1 MKAKNRKS
9 TGQLPPVDKGVEPEK
24 DRDKKEAFPFTL
36 KKIGTVEPPRPTCR
50 GFGLLEAT
58 SFLCGAGV
66 MVLEM
71 TGSRLVA
78 PFFGTSLIVWTALI
92 GVIMASLCAG
102 NWAGGLLAD
111 RRPERR
117 VLAKIILLS
126 AACTGCLAWA
136 GNAVLSFLG
145 GLNLNLYLASV
156 LAALLIFA
164 LPSLLLGMVS
174 PFVVRLAMDDVGT
187 SGGTVGRFSALSS
200 AGSILGTFLGGFILI
215 SLAPSG
221 VILLMLATVLAVL
234 ALLLYPSAWRV
245 TLPVLFLLAASAA
258 AAKAGGLP
266 MTPVGVHIETSYNHI
281 SIVESNQ
288 ADGRRV
294 RILMTDPQGAQSL
307 MYTDDPNELV
317 SDYTKFYDLAFHFK
331 PDTKNILMLGGG
343 GYCVPRH
350 VLAERP
356 GVSFD
361 VVELDP
367 GITEAARHYFSIPED
382 PRLRIF
388 HEDARA
394 FLNREARDPGRRG
407 SYDAVFMDVFG
418 SWYSIPFHLATVEAA
433 QRMHDLLSP
442 DGVLIVNVIAS
453 LQGPRS
459 GVFHGIYAALE
470 SVFPRLLIFPAS
482 ASDPRYA
489 LSRQNLMIVAFRSRE
504 LPAVPPVPELAVVSL
519 LEHQWLE
526 GFQAS
531 VPAFTDAFAPVERYA
546 LMR

>member
-1 MKAKNRKS
+1 MGAKKRVSAGHRPSRDAGSGSPQEGRKD
-9 TGQLPPVDKGVEPEK
+9 PP
-24 DRDKKEAFPFTL
+24 FSL
-36 KKIGTVEPPRPTCR
+36 KKDGAAEPRSPRR
-50 GFGLLEAT
+50 GFGVLEAT
-58 SFLCGAGV
+58 SFLCGAAV
-66 MVLEM
+66 MVLEL

-78 PFFGTSLIVWTALI
+78 PFLGTSLIVWTALI
-92 GVIMASLCAG
+92 GIVMASLCVG
-102 NWAGGLLAD
+102 NWAGGFLAD

-117 VLAKIILLS
+117 VLARIVLL
-126 AACTGCLAWA
+126 AALCTGVLAGS
-136 GNAVLSFLG
+136 GNAVLTFLG

-156 LAALLIFA
+156 AAALLIFA

-174 PFVVRLAMDDVGT
+174 PFVIRLAMDDVGS

-221 VILLMLATVLAVL
+221 VILLMLAAVL
-234 ALLLYPSAWRV
+234 ALMALLLYRPAWRSA
-245 TLPVLFLLAASAA
+245 LPVLLLLAGAA
-258 AAKAGGLP
+258 AAARAGGMP
-266 MTPVGVHIETSYNHI
+266 MAPVGVHIETPYNHI
-281 SIVESNQ
+281 SVVESTQ
-288 ADGRRV
+288 AGGRRV

-307 MYTDDPNELV
+307 MYTDNPNELV

-331 PDTKNILMLGGG
+331 PDAKSVLMLGGG
-343 GYCVPRH
+343 AYCVPRH

-356 GVSFD
+356 EVSFD

-367 GITEAARHYFSIPED
+367 GVTETARRYFSIPD
-382 PRLRIF
+382 GPRLRIF

-394 FLNREARDPGRRG
+394 FLNRTARDPERRA

-418 SWYSIPFHLATVEAA
+418 SWYSIPFHLTTVEAA
-433 QRMHDLLSP
+433 QRMRDLLAP

-453 LQGPRS
+453 LYGSRS

-470 SVFPRLLIFPAS
+470 SAFPRLLIFPAS
-482 ASDPRYA
+482 APDPKYA
-489 LSRQNLMIVAFRSRE
+489 HSRQNLMIVAFRSAD
-504 LPAVPPVPELAVVSL
+504 LPAVPPAPEPAIVRL
-519 LEHQWLE
+519 LEHQWLLPFE
-526 GFQAS
+526 AS

>member
-1 MKAKNRKS
+1 MGAKPSRKS
-9 TGQLPPVDKGVEPEK
+9 AKSRPAGAGGSTPRQEGK
-24 DRDKKEAFPFTL
+24 DALLFSL
-36 KKIGTVEPPRPTCR
+36 KKDGGAAPASSPRR
-50 GFGLLEAT
+50 GFGVLEAT

-78 PFFGTSLIVWTALI
+78 PFLGTSLIVWTALI
-92 GVIMASLCAG
+92 GIVMASLCAG

-111 RRPERR
+111 RCPQRR
-117 VLAKIILLS
+117 ILARIVLLS
-126 AACTGCLAWA
+126 ALGTGLLAGA
-136 GNAVLSFLG
+136 GNPVLTFLV
-145 GLNLNLYLASV
+145 GLELNLYVTAV
-156 LAALLIFA
+156 LAALVIFA

-174 PFVVRLAMDDVGT
+174 PFVIRLAMDDVGS

-221 VILLMLATVLAVL
+221 VILLMLAAVL
-234 ALLLYPSAWRV
+234 ALLALLLYRSAWKSA
-245 TLPVLFLLAASAA
+245 LPVLVLLAAAA
-258 AAKAGGLP
+258 AAGGRWGMP
-266 MTPVGVHIETSYNHI
+266 MAPVGMHIETPYNHI
-281 SIVESNQ
+281 SVVESNQ

-307 MYTDDPNELV
+307 MYTDAPNELV
-317 SDYTKFYDLAFHFK
+317 RDYTKFYDLAFHFK
-331 PDTKNILMLGGG
+331 PDTKRILMLGGG
-343 GYCVPRH
+343 AYCVPRH

-356 GVSFD
+356 EVSFD

-367 GITEAARHYFSIPED
+367 GVTETARRYFSIPD
-382 PRLRIF
+382 GPRLRIF

-394 FLNREARDPGRRG
+394 FLNRAARDPACRG
-407 SYDAVFMDVFG
+407 AYDAVFMDVFG
-418 SWYSIPFHLATVEAA
+418 SWYSIPFHLTTTEAA
-433 QRMHDLLSP
+433 QRMSALLEP
-442 DGVLIVNVIAS
+442 DGVLIVNVISS
-453 LQGPRS
+453 LYGPRS

-482 ASDPRYA
+482 APDPKYA
-489 LSRQNLMIVAFRSRE
+489 LARQNLMIVAFHSSKR
-504 LPAVPPVPELAVVSL
+504 PDVPPAPEPALARL
-519 LEHQWLE
+519 LEHQWSLP
-526 GFQAS
+526 FKPS

>member
-1 MKAKNRKS
+1 MGAKNRAS
-9 TGQLPPVDKGVEPEK
+9 TKHRPSGDGGSGLQKEGEKGQ
-24 DRDKKEAFPFTL
+24 PFSL
-36 KKIGTVEPPRPTCR
+36 KKGGTMEPRPSRR
-50 GFGLLEAT
+50 GFGVLEAT

-78 PFFGTSLIVWTALI
+78 PFLGTSLIVWTALI
-92 GVIMASLCAG
+92 GIVMASLCAG
-102 NWAGGLLAD
+102 NWAGGVLAD
-111 RRPERR
+111 RHPERR
-117 VLAKIILLS
+117 ILARIVLLS
-126 AACTGCLAWA
+126 AVCTGILAGS
-136 GNAVLSFLG
+136 GNAVLAFLA
-145 GLNLNLYLASV
+145 GLDLNLYLASV
-156 LAALLIFA
+156 TAALVIFA

-174 PFVVRLAMDDVGT
+174 PFVIRLAMDDVGS

-221 VILLMLATVLAVL
+221 VILLMLAAVL
-234 ALLLYPSAWRV
+234 ALLALLLYRAAWKSV
-245 TLPVLFLLAASAA
+245 VPIFILLAGAA
-258 AAKAGGLP
+258 AAAGSRGMP
-266 MTPVGVHIETSYNHI
+266 MAPVGLHIETPYNHI
-281 SIVESNQ
+281 SVVESNL
-288 ADGRRV
+288 AGGRRV

-307 MYTDDPNELV
+307 MYTDNPNELV

-331 PDTKNILMLGGG
+331 PDAKRILMLGGG

-350 VLAERP
+350 VLSERP
-356 GVSFD
+356 EVSFD

-367 GITEAARHYFSIPED
+367 GITETARRYFSLPDD
-382 PRLRIF
+382 PRLRIM

-394 FLNREARDPGRRG
+394 FLNREARNPERHA

-418 SWYSIPFHLATVEAA
+418 SWYSIPFHLTTVEAA
-433 QRMHDLLSP
+433 QRMYDLLAP

-453 LQGPRS
+453 LYGSRS

-470 SVFPRLLIFPAS
+470 SIFPRLLIFPAS
-482 ASDPRYA
+482 APDPKYA
-489 LSRQNLMIVAFRSRE
+489 HSRQNLMIVAFRSSE
-504 LPAVPPVPELAVVSL
+504 LPAVPPAPEPAIVRL
-519 LEHQWLE
+519 LEHQWLLP
-526 GFQAS
+526 FKAN

>member
-1 MKAKNRKS
+1 MDEGAKRK
-9 TGQLPPVDKGVEPEK
+9 E
-24 DRDKKEAFPFTL
+24 EAFPSTVER
-36 KKIGTVEPPRPTCR
+36 IGTAEPPRPARR

-58 SFLCGAGV
+58 SFLCGACV
-66 MVLEM
+66 MILEM

-78 PFFGTSLIVWTALI
+78 PFFGTSLVVWTALI
-92 GVIMASLCAG
+92 GVVMASLCAG

-111 RRPERR
+111 RRPDRR
-117 VLAKIILLS
+117 VLARIVLLS
-126 AACTGCLAWA
+126 AVCTGCLAWA

-145 GLNLNLYLASV
+145 GLNLNLYLAVV

-174 PFVVRLAMDDVGT
+174 PFVIRLAMDDVGT

-234 ALLLYPSAWRV
+234 ALLLR
-245 TLPVLFLLAASAA
+245 LPVWKGTLLILCLLAAAA
-258 AAKAGGLP
+258 VAAKTGGLP
-266 MTPVGVHIETSYNHI
+266 MMPVGVHIETPYNHI

-526 GFQAS
+526 HFEAS

>member
-1 MKAKNRKS
+1 MDEGAKRK
-9 TGQLPPVDKGVEPEK
+9 E
-24 DRDKKEAFPFTL
+24 EAFSFTAER
-36 KKIGTVEPPRPTCR
+36 IGTAEPPRPVRR

-58 SFLCGAGV
+58 SFLCGACV
-66 MVLEM
+66 MILEM

-78 PFFGTSLIVWTALI
+78 PFFGTSLVVWTALI
-92 GVIMASLCAG
+92 GVVMASLCAG

-117 VLAKIILLS
+117 VLARIVLLS
-126 AACTGCLAWA
+126 AVCTGCLAWA

-145 GLNLNLYLASV
+145 GLNLNLYLAVV

-174 PFVVRLAMDDVGT
+174 PFVIRLAMDDVGT

-234 ALLLYPSAWRV
+234 ALLLRLPAGKG
-245 TLPVLFLLAASAA
+245 TLLVLCLLAAAAA
-258 AAKAGGLP
+258 AAKTGGLP
-266 MTPVGVHIETSYNHI
+266 MMPVGVHIETPYNHI

-526 GFQAS
+526 HFEAS

>member
-1 MKAKNRKS
+1 MGAKNRKS
-9 TGQLPPVDKGVEPEK
+9 TGRLSSVDKGVELDR
-24 DRDKKEAFPFTL
+24 DRDKKEAFPVTL
-36 KKIGTVEPPRPTCR
+36 KKIGTAEPLSPARQ
-50 GFGLLEAT
+50 GFGLLETT

-78 PFFGTSLIVWTALI
+78 PFLGTSLVVWTALI
-92 GVIMASLCAG
+92 GVVMASLCAG

-117 VLAKIILLS
+117 VLARIVFLS
-126 AACTGCLAWA
+126 AVCTGCLAWA
-136 GNAVLSFLG
+136 GNAVLSFLS
-145 GLNLNLYLASV
+145 GLDLNLYLASV

-164 LPSLLLGMVS
+164 IPSLLLGMVS
-174 PFVVRLAMDDVGT
+174 PFVVRLAMDDIGT

-200 AGSILGTFLGGFILI
+200 AGSILGTFLGGFVLI

-234 ALLLYPSAWRV
+234 ALLLRLSAWRI
-245 TLPVLFLLAASAA
+245 TLPVLFLLAAAATSAA
-258 AAKAGGLP
+258 TGGLP
-266 MTPVGVHIETSYNHI
+266 MTPVGMHIDTPYNHI

-367 GITEAARHYFSIPED
+367 GITEAARRYFSIPED
-382 PRLRIF
+382 PHLRIF

-394 FLNREARDPGRRG
+394 FLNRAARDPERRD

-418 SWYSIPFHLATVEAA
+418 SWYSIPFHLTTVEAA
-433 QRMHDLLSP
+433 QRMHDLLRP
-442 DGVLIVNVIAS
+442 DGVLIVNVISS

-470 SVFPRLLIFPAS
+470 SIFPRLLIFPAS

-489 LSRQNLMIVAFRSRE
+489 LSLQNLMIVAFRSPE
-504 LPAVPPVPELAVVSL
+504 LPAVPPVPDPAVVSL

-526 GFQAS
+526 GFQAL

-546 LMR
+546 LIQ